1 MGGGLLLSGHE
12 VLAGER
18 PLDPV
23 SFPDDQDIPKL
34 GLTLLSIKNS

>member
-18 PLDPV
+18 PLDPF